1 MELSKGREVVLEIE
15 CVRTFR
21 KRAVTRLLHCP
32 ECRRETDFLGLAEAA
47 CLFDTP
53 VGTLVEFVDSHHCH
67 RASSSDGEVFIC
79 LIALLA
85 AMKTK
90 TEKPEIRPIEGT
102 RS

>member
-1 MELSKGREVVLEIE
+1 MELSKRREVVLEIE

-21 KRAVTRLLHCP
+21 KRAVTRLMLCP
-32 ECRRETDFLGLAEAA
+32 DCRLETDFLGLAEAA
-47 CLFDTP
+47 RLFDTP
-53 VGTLVEFVDSHHCH
+53 VGTLVEFVDSHRCH
-67 RASSSDGEVFIC
+67 RASTSDGEVFIC

-90 TEKPEIRPIEGT
+90 TENPGIRLIGGT